1 MDSVVAGDGWSC
13 WWSRWGR
20 RRSRGGSRWGR
31 RRRKRWLLLK
41 PPPQPAPASL
51 REGQETPKRQTY
63 RNGNEAKVPSEVRA
77 INSYICVWA
86 VLSLDLNFPISVSPL
101 ADKSTCSYS
110 TAGALVIITDSLR
123 GITHSIQHFPP
134 KPKQCK

>member
-20 RRSRGGSRWGR
+20 RRSKGGSRWR
-31 RRRKRWLLLK
+31 RRRKRWLLLQ

-51 REGQETPKRQTY
+51 REGQEIKKLQRDKHIEVEMKPKCQ
-63 RNGNEAKVPSEVRA
+63 AKSELSIPMYV
-77 INSYICVWA
+77 Y
-86 VLSLDLNFPISVSPL
+86 LSLDLNFPISVSPL

-110 TAGALVIITDSLR
+110 TAGALVVKTV
-123 GITHSIQHFPP
+123 
-134 KPKQCK
+134 

>member
-20 RRSRGGSRWGR
+20 RR
-31 RRRKRWLLLK
+31 RKRWLLLQ
-41 PPPQPAPASL
+41 PPPQTSTCSGIPKGGA
-51 REGQETPKRQTY
+51 GDQETPKRQTC

-110 TAGALVIITDSLR
+110 TAGAIVIITDSLR